1 MNRIDLPQC
10 TSTSDHLKALIAQGE
25 LMEDTWVTTPNQTSG
40 RGQRGNTWISSPNS
54 NISASFYKTWPAF
67 PVEKSF
73 LISQY
78 IATVLVQWLV
88 DLGLT
93 DTQLKWPN
101 DLFVGT
107 KKVGGVLIENGVHG
121 KNITYS
127 VIGIGINVLQQEFG
141 SVTQATS
148 MALEGLHMDSLE
160 TITTS
165 LVDRVTQAVNDFDV
179 LLEDRIAE
187 AFHRYMYARG
197 SHHWFEHQRLGLFQA
212 VVVGTDQQ
220 GQLVLEVNQEPMSFG
235 LQEVSWVFTPTP

>member
-78 IATVLVQWLV
+78 IATVLVQWLR

-101 DLFVGT
+101 DLFVGS

-179 LLEDRIAE
+179 LQEDLITE

>member
-54 NISASFYKTWPAF
+54 NISASVYKTWSAF

-73 LISQY
+73 LISQF
-78 IATVLVQWLV
+78 IATVLVQWLGG
-88 DLGLT
+88 LGLT
-93 DTQLKWPN
+93 NAQLKWPN

-107 KKVGGVLIENGVHG
+107 KKVGGILIENGVHG

-148 MALEGLHMDSLE
+148 IALEGMRMDSLE

-179 LLEDRIAE
+179 LQEDRITE

-197 SHHWFEHQRLGLFQA
+197 SHHWFEHQRFGLFQA

-235 LQEVSWVFTPTP
+235 LQEVSWVFNPTP

>member
-78 IATVLVQWLV
+78 IATVLVQWLG

-141 SVTQATS
+141 SVNQATS
-148 MALEGLHMDSLE
+148 MALEGLRMDSLE

-179 LLEDRIAE
+179 LQEDRITV

>member
-78 IATVLVQWLV
+78 IATVLVQWLG

-148 MALEGLHMDSLE
+148 MALEGLRMDSLE

-179 LLEDRIAE
+179 LQEDRITE

>member
-10 TSTSDHLKALIAQGE
+10 TSTSDHLKALIAHGE

-78 IATVLVQWLV
+78 IATVLVQWLR

-148 MALEGLHMDSLE
+148 MALEGLRIDSLE

-179 LLEDRIAE
+179 LQEDLITE
-187 AFHRYMYARG
+187 AFHRYMEYGVER
-197 SHHWFEHQRLGLFQA
+197 
-212 VVVGTDQQ
+212 
-220 GQLVLEVNQEPMSFG
+220 
-235 LQEVSWVFTPTP
+235 

>member
-54 NISASFYKTWPAF
+54 NISASFYKTWPSF

-78 IATVLVQWLV
+78 IATVLVQWLR

-141 SVTQATS
+141 SVNQATS
-148 MALEGLHMDSLE
+148 MALEGLRMDSLE
-160 TITTS
+160 TITTC

>member
-54 NISASFYKTWPAF
+54 NISASVYKTWPAF

-148 MALEGLHMDSLE
+148 MALEGLRMDSLE
-160 TITTS
+160 TITTC